1 MTNNSNNKGGNKGK
15 PGMGKKPGGKS
26 GFNWYWI
33 YGLILIG
40 LLALQFLNFESSERI
55 NQKDFAEMLRAGDI
69 EKVQI
74 INGNIVEVTVNP
86 DSLAKKERYADIR
99 NQKFGGGRN
108 QGPHFVFE
116 MPAEA
121 FQKKLDEWQEDLP
134 PEKQIYPEYVTR
146 TDWTG
151 QVLSWVIP
159 IGLFVLLWLFLM
171 RRLSGGMGGG
181 GSQIFNVGKSKAN
194 LYDKNTQVNVTFKD
208 VAGLEEA
215 KEEVMEVVDFLK
227 NPGKYTR
234 LGGKIPKGVL
244 LVGPPG
250 TGKTLIAKAMAGE
263 AQVPFFSMSGSDF
276 VEMFVGVGASRVR
289 DLFKQAREKAPCIIF
304 IDEIDAIGR
313 ARGKQLIQGNDEREN
328 TLNALL
334 VEMDG
339 FSTDKGVII
348 VAATNRPDVLD
359 SALLR
364 SGRFDRQIAV
374 DKPDL
379 NAREQIF
386 RVHLKPIRVSPEVDA
401 KILAQQTPGFV
412 GSDIA
417 NICNEAAL
425 IAARTN
431 KKSVEMKD
439 FQDAI
444 DRQIGG
450 LEKKTKLIQP
460 DEKRIIAYHEAGHAI
475 AGWYLPHADPLLKV
489 SIVPR
494 GMAALGYAQYV
505 PKEQYLINTDQFKDR
520 ICKTLAGRAA
530 EQIVFGEIST
540 GAQNDLDSVTK
551 MAYAMITIYGM
562 DKEIGH
568 LSFYELQDGNA
579 FNKPYSEA
587 TAALIDQRAKGI
599 IQEQYER
606 ALKLLQER
614 YEELECIAQELLKK
628 EVIYKRDIET
638 LIGKRPVDEH
648 GNTENEETAEAEKTK
663 PDLLKSGTSDKN
675 EDING
680 REAAPGEGAAPTAAE
695 ETEEQ
700 A

>member
-40 LLALQFLNFESSERI
+40 LLALQFLNFDSSERI

-74 INGNIVEVTVNP
+74 INDNIVEVTVNP
-86 DSLAKKERYADIR
+86 DSLANKERYADIR

-121 FQKKLDEWQEDLP
+121 FQKKLDEWQEGLP

-181 GSQIFNVGKSKAN
+181 GSQIFNVGKSKAS

-386 RVHLKPIRVSPEVDA
+386 RVHLKPIRVSKEVDP
-401 KILAQQTPGFV
+401 KILAQLTPGFV

-425 IAARTN
+425 IAARTS

-450 LEKKTKLIQP
+450 LEKKNKLIQP

-475 AGWYLPHADPLLKV
+475 AGWFLPHADPLLKV

-505 PKEQYLINTDQFKDR
+505 PKEQYLINTEQFKDR

-530 EQIVFGEIST
+530 EQIVFGQIST

-568 LSFYELQDGNA
+568 LSYYELQDGNA

-599 IQEQYER
+599 IQKQYDR
-606 ALKLLQER
+606 ALKLLQEH
-614 YEELECIAQELLKK
+614 YEELERIAQELLKK
-628 EVIYKRDIET
+628 EVIYKRDVEA
-638 LIGKRPVDEH
+638 LIGKRPFDEH
-648 GNTENEETAEAEKTK
+648 GKAEIKKAEKLN
-663 PDLLKSGTSDKN
+663 PDMSKSGTSDEN
-675 EDING
+675 DGMNG
-680 REAAPGEGAAPTAAE
+680 TEAASGESETPAAAGEA
-695 ETEEQ
+695 EEQ

>member
-40 LLALQFLNFESSERI
+40 LLALQFLNFDSSERI

-74 INGNIVEVTVNP
+74 VNDNLVEVTVNP
-86 DSLAKKERYADIR
+86 DSLEKKERYAEIR
-99 NQKFGGGRN
+99 NQKFGGGLN

-121 FQKKLDEWQEDLP
+121 FQKKLDEWQEGLP
-134 PEKQIYPEYVTR
+134 QEKQIYPEYVTR

-386 RVHLKPIRVSPEVDA
+386 RVHLKPIRVSQEVDP

-425 IAARTN
+425 IAARTD

-450 LEKKTKLIQP
+450 LEKKNKLIQP

-475 AGWYLPHADPLLKV
+475 AGWFLPHADPLLKV

-530 EQIVFGEIST
+530 EQLVFGQIST

-568 LSFYELQDGNA
+568 LSYYELQDGNA

-599 IQEQYER
+599 IQEQYDR
-606 ALKLLQER
+606 ALKLLEER
-614 YEELECIAQELLKK
+614 YEELERIAQELLKK
-628 EVIYKRDIET
+628 EVIYKRDVEAI
-638 LIGKRPVDEH
+638 IGKRPFDEH
-648 GNTENEETAEAEKTK
+648 GNAEKEERAETEDATPDAPRSSAPAENEGMNGAEAT
-663 PDLLKSGTSDKN
+663 
-675 EDING
+675 
-680 REAAPGEGAAPTAAE
+680 PGESETPTAAE
-695 ETEEQ
+695 EAEEQ